1 MLRNIYHISGASLCE
16 EAVTHES
23 SRPVG
28 DLSNY
33 CDKFVSE
40 MARNLV
46 MLLENMTTV
55 KWCLTERKMYDLENK
70 KQEAIT

>member
-1 MLRNIYHISGASLCE
+1 MLRKIDHISGTSLCE

-23 SRPVG
+23 SRLAG

-33 CDKFVSE
+33 CE

-46 MLLENMTTV
+46 MLLENMPTV